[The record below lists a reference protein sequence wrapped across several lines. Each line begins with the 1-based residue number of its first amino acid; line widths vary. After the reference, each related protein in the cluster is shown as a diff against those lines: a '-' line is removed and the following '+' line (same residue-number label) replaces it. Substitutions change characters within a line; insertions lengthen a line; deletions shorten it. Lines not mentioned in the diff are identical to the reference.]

1 MAQGNAAPFRGRLQ
15 EEREAAG
22 LTADAVATAAGIDP
36 NWYAHIEAGRVLPT
50 LEEFNRVLPALG
62 GPEGSRLYDIGLLNT
77 IGALG
82 MGARRPGAGR
92 ERTGPQ
98 PTDPGHK
105 FDYARFYERRI
116 EIEHM
121 LVSKDEQTWMEREAA
136 PDRAVD
142 VFVNM
147 SCGPQEIPHL
157 MLNTVSVLRALGI
170 SFAAAAGPIT
180 CCGTYYR
187 NTGQAQAGYRM
198 HDASVARRA
207 AWGATTTVHWC
218 TGCEMTFTEG
228 TKRRELSG
236 GGTPMRDVQLISYLD
251 ETLRAMGDKVPWQ
264 KPVET
269 RVLVQRLDITRVT
282 TVATDRVVDL
292 LGQVPGVEVLG
303 FVGKDGPEWLYDPQ
317 RQKPPTTPEEV
328 RVRRAELTEL
338 ARSGGADTI
347 SFQHFSPARI
357 LAPYVSDEIAIRHPV
372 SIIAEALGCEHP
384 DRYQAALRS
393 GDPEV
398 ALEQLRPNWE
408 SWGMSE
414 ELARRVAVDLCD
426 PIYAEGP
433 TRCTCGR
440 EGGGCAER
448 LVSVDILSGT
458 VDVPAGAAAAAT
470 P

>member
-50 LEEFNRVLPALG
+50 LEEFNRVLPAVG
-62 GPEGSRLYDIGLLNT
+62 GPEGS
-77 IGALG
+77 
-82 MGARRPGAGR
+82 
-92 ERTGPQ
+92 
-98 PTDPGHK
+98 
-105 FDYARFYERRI
+105 RFYERRI

-303 FVGKDGPEWLYDPQ
+303 FVGKDGPEWLCDPQ

-384 DRYQAALRS
+384 DRYQAAL
-393 GDPEV
+393 
-398 ALEQLRPNWE
+398 
-408 SWGMSE
+408 
-414 ELARRVAVDLCD
+414 
-426 PIYAEGP
+426 
-433 TRCTCGR
+433 
-440 EGGGCAER
+440 
-448 LVSVDILSGT
+448 
-458 VDVPAGAAAAAT
+458 
-470 P
+470 